1 MGARMM
7 QCNTWY
13 VICNTLYI
21 YMLCRYIIY
30 NTAEVYP
37 MFIYFVYV
45 NSTSTIRRRSWS
57 CHRRPGAADNS
68 SCRPKLKLSGF
79 QDLPELFSKVY
90 SPVST
95 CIIHLYNI
103 YIYICVERERDR
115 ERKIWKLKWNQATI
129 QHSRGAKH
137 PATRP
142 GIEPSRR
149 GPEYSPP
156 QPWQRQERSW
166 SLPIRSSWQKM
177 PC

>member
-1 MGARMM
+1 MWIVRHKTCVFASFSASAANG
-7 QCNTWY
+7 
-13 VICNTLYI
+13 V
-21 YMLCRYIIY
+21 
-30 NTAEVYP
+30 
-37 MFIYFVYV
+37 
-45 NSTSTIRRRSWS
+45 TIRRRSWS

-95 CIIHLYNI
+95 CIIHLYMYSICMYAYI
-103 YIYICVERERDR
+103 YIYIIIER

-142 GIEPSRR
+142 GIEPSRW

-166 SLPIRSSWQKM
+166 SLPIRSSWQEM